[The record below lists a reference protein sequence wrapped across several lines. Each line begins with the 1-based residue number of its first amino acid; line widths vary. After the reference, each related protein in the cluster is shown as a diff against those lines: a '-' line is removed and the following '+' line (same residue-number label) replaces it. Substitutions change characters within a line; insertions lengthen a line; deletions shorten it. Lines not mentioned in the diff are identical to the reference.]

1 MQVTPSDWRH
11 YFMPQSE
18 EYYEQWTSKWML
30 LEKGAY
36 YPIEGIHE
44 HTQAAGDDDDGHFTV
59 SVEYE

>member
-1 MQVTPSDWRH
+1 
-11 YFMPQSE
+11 MPQSE

-30 LEKGAY
+30 LEKGSY

-44 HTQAAGDDDDGHFTV
+44 HTQAAGEDDDGHFTV